1 MKKATC
7 SRASPSENRRANAWS
22 EISFYP
28 LPGDILKKWGVTNSC
43 PVIQEIVRR
52 INLRNEPSCFH
63 PVGLFNLFLWLGFF
77 LSFFFFLYFIF
88 SFFSSR
94 VMDANAQLWFNDREK
109 IFFFFFFS
117 YSSKNKVSYFYL
129 DFVELKFW
137 MKFPWN
143 LHLWDLKLFR
153 GWKLCGIYIYIARFK
168 GCYLELYF
176 LQNDNTTGKWK
187 LSLEND
193 RGILYVLPGRDEGYF
208 WPYRVQR
215 RTENSV

>member
-77 LSFFFFLYFIF
+77 LSFF
-88 SFFSSR
+88 
-94 VMDANAQLWFNDREK
+94 
-109 IFFFFFFS
+109 
-117 YSSKNKVSYFYL
+117 L

-153 GWKLCGIYIYIARFK
+153 DWKLCGIYIYIARFK

>member
-77 LSFFFFLYFIF
+77 LSFFFFCILFLVF
-88 SFFSSR
+88 SPRGSWMQMRNYDSTIVKRFS
-94 VMDANAQLWFNDREK
+94 
-109 IFFFFFFS
+109 FFFFFF

-153 GWKLCGIYIYIARFK
+153 GWKLCGIYIYI
-168 GCYLELYF
+168 
-176 LQNDNTTGKWK
+176 
-187 LSLEND
+187 
-193 RGILYVLPGRDEGYF
+193 
-208 WPYRVQR
+208 
-215 RTENSV
+215 